1 MTSKWE
7 QYGIEA
13 KLIQIL
19 KDVRTTVPD
28 HHFGRP
34 YLSAYQ
40 LAIEFAQRHP
50 EVVQALGYQLGA
62 VTLVRPT
69 AWRNIWPSSCP
80 SGSMPAKSRRSKA
93 RSLPINMF
101 KRWPFVIRARQSPH
115 PSRGQAYR
123 WRCFAMSSNRR
134 RYPAAQSLTWYEV

>member
-19 KDVRTTVPD
+19 KDVRATVPD
-28 HHFGRP
+28 HHFGLP

-50 EVVQALGYQLGA
+50 EVLQALGYQLGGRDIGTPNSLA
-62 VTLVRPT
+62 QYLAQQLSQRVHAGKIPQVQGALFADQHVQTLAFRHQREMI
-69 AWRNIWPSSCP
+69 AS
-80 SGSMPAKSRRSKA
+80 
-93 RSLPINMF
+93 
-101 KRWPFVIRARQSPH
+101 
-115 PSRGQAYR
+115 
-123 WRCFAMSSNRR
+123 
-134 RYPAAQSLTWYEV
+134 SLTGTGIPMALFRYVELD